1 MLSRF
6 SLVRLCNSMDCSPL
20 AFFVHEVLQ
29 GRILEWVAMPSS
41 RGSSKPRDQT
51 ASPVASALHTDSL
64 LLSHWGSPIFVIHSI
79 SWQDLL
85 FLLLQCLPHLFL
97 LSFQDRLLSISQLQQ
112 CPSFL
117 LYFSCHLSYDNIEH
131 CSQVG
136 HVAT

>member
-6 SLVRLCNSMDCSPL
+6 SLVRLCNFMDCSPSGL
-20 AFFVHEVLQ
+20 FVHEVLQ

-41 RGSSKPRDQT
+41 RGSSKPT
-51 ASPVASALHTDSL
+51 ASPVASALHTDSS
-64 LLSHWGSPIFVIHSI
+64 LLSHWGSPTFVIHLI

-85 FLLLQCLPHLFL
+85 FLLLQYLPHLFL
-97 LSFQDRLLSISQLQQ
+97 LSFQDHLLSISQLQQ

-117 LYFSCHLSYDNIEH
+117 LYLSCLLSYDNIVH

-136 HVAT
+136 HVAI